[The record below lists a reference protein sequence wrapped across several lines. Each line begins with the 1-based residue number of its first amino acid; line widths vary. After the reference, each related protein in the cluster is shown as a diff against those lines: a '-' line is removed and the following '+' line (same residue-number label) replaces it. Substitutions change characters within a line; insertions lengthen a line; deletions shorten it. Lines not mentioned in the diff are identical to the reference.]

1 VTAAVAA
8 ARQRA
13 VPVLRASVKSTAAAV
28 DRVRRPAPGITIL
41 IYHRVGAGTGGQMDL
56 SPAAFDEQLAWLRA
70 TQRVLT
76 LDQAL
81 VELGAE
87 RRAGEGATAP
97 GSPGGTPG
105 TGVVVTFD
113 DGTAD
118 WVDHVLPALERHR
131 VPATFYVATG
141 FVDGSVRLP
150 GDGAPISWAGLK
162 ELAGSELVTL
172 GSHTHSHALMDRI
185 AVPEIAGEL
194 DRSIELLEEMV
205 GVRAEHFCYPKALP
219 GSPPAEAA
227 IRERFRSATIA
238 GTRANAV
245 GVDPY
250 RLTRSPIQPTDGQR
264 WFRHKAVGG
273 MSFENDLRDLLN
285 RVRYR
290 GAKS

>member
-1 VTAAVAA
+1 MTAAVTSLRRSATPA
-8 ARQRA
+8 ARTA
-13 VPVLRASVKSTAAAV
+13 VKSAAAAV
-28 DRVRRPAPGITIL
+28 DLVRRPAAGITIL
-41 IYHRVGAGTGGQMDL
+41 IYHRVGAGSGGQMDL
-56 SPAAFDEQLAWLRA
+56 APAAFDEQLAWLRS

-81 VELGAE
+81 DELGAV

-97 GSPGGTPG
+97 GLPGGTPG
-105 TGVVVTFD
+105 TGVVITFD

-118 WVDHVLPALERHR
+118 WVDHVLPALERHG
-131 VPATFYVATG
+131 VPATFYVTTG
-141 FVDGSVRLP
+141 FVDGSVVVP
-150 GDGAPISWAGLK
+150 GDGTPISWAGLK
-162 ELAGSELVTL
+162 ELATSQLVTI
-172 GSHTHSHALMDRI
+172 GSHTHTHALMDRLS
-185 AVPEIAGEL
+185 VTEIAGEL
-194 DRSIELLEEMV
+194 DRSIDLLGEQV
-205 GVRAEHFCYPKALP
+205 GVRAEHFCYPKALM
-219 GSPPAEAA
+219 GSPAAEVA
-227 IRERFRSATIA
+227 IKARFRSATIA

-290 GAKS
+290 GAES